1 MPPLTVTPP
10 VPLPAKLKFAF
21 RISGAL
27 IVTFEPPYCVIC
39 GIPSVASFVNVM
51 ASPMIVTGELEK
63 FNWLMVT
70 PEMLLLLTYGVV
82 TGWQKLIHVAL
93 LETGAPLLR

>member
-1 MPPLTVTPP
+1 
-10 VPLPAKLKFAF
+10 
-21 RISGAL
+21 L

-63 FNWLMVT
+63 FNWL
-70 PEMLLLLTYGVV
+70 LLTYGVV